1 MTKIKRAL
9 DIICSLLA
17 LIAFTPLLIALYV
30 IVYIDSD
37 GHPIYAQKRITKS
50 HKRFYVY
57 KFTTMKIEAP
67 RLVSVRDRLCFKD
80 ANDKRVTKVGRLLR
94 KTSLDELPQLF
105 NILMGDMS
113 VVGPR
118 PCMTNEERM
127 FSESHFKHTA
137 GLTGPTQIMR
147 NHNLTLD
154 DIHRLDDSYSIK
166 NDIRIFFKTFYV
178 IFKGK

>member
-1 MTKIKRAL
+1 
-9 DIICSLLA
+9 
-17 LIAFTPLLIALYV
+17 
-30 IVYIDSD
+30 
-37 GHPIYAQKRITKS
+37 
-50 HKRFYVY
+50 
-57 KFTTMKIEAP
+57 MKIEAP

-105 NILMGDMS
+105 NILVGDMS

-166 NDIRIFFKTFYV
+166 DDIRIFFKTFYV